1 LELNARKVGSFA
13 YFYTLPLKKF
23 VEGKDMKLFG
33 SMKVEGNELYVGGVK
48 ASALSKEYGTPLYV
62 IDEELVRS
70 NCRRYYNAMKCEER
84 GNRVTYAGKAFINM
98 SMCNLVNEENLY
110 LDVVSGGELYTAYKA
125 GFPLERIYFHGN
137 NKSDYEI
144 DLGVRLGIGRFI
156 VDNIHEL
163 EVLNSIAQEYGRVQ
177 KVYLR
182 ITPGVEAHT
191 HEYIKTGQLD
201 SKFGFPV
208 IGDTVYDAIKRAME
222 LEYIELNGLHCHI
235 GSQIFDLEPFED
247 TTEIMLNLIN
257 DIKETLGYEIKELDL
272 GGGFGIYYTEGDK
285 PKEIEEYCSV
295 IINKADEICRKL
307 NMNVP
312 ILSIEPGRSIVG
324 NAGLTLYTVGAI
336 KEIPN
341 IRKYVSVDGGMS
353 DNIRPALYSANYES
367 LIANRVFDNSKEI
380 VTVAGKCC
388 ESGDVLLNSIEM
400 PRMETGDILAI
411 MSTGAYGHSMANN
424 YNRIPKAAVVSVSN
438 GISKVMCKRETY
450 EDLLRNEC
458 F

>member
-1 LELNARKVGSFA
+1 
-13 YFYTLPLKKF
+13 
-23 VEGKDMKLFG
+23 MKLFG

-367 LIANRVFDNSKEI
+367 LIANRVSDNSKEI

>member
-1 LELNARKVGSFA
+1 
-13 YFYTLPLKKF
+13 
-23 VEGKDMKLFG
+23 MKLFG

-295 IINKADEICRKL
+295 IINKADEICRNL

>member
-1 LELNARKVGSFA
+1 
-13 YFYTLPLKKF
+13 
-23 VEGKDMKLFG
+23 MKLFG

-438 GISKVMCKRETY
+438 GISKVICKRETY

>member
-1 LELNARKVGSFA
+1 
-13 YFYTLPLKKF
+13 
-23 VEGKDMKLFG
+23 MKLFG

-70 NCRRYYNAMKCEER
+70 NCRRYYNAMRCEER

>member
-1 LELNARKVGSFA
+1 
-13 YFYTLPLKKF
+13 
-23 VEGKDMKLFG
+23 MKLFG

-70 NCRRYYNAMKCEER
+70 NCRRYYNSMKCEER

-98 SMCNLVNEENLY
+98 YMCNLVNEENLY

-208 IGDTVYDAIKRAME
+208 IGNTVYDAIKRAME

-235 GSQIFDLEPFED
+235 GSQIFDLEPFQD

-257 DIKETLGYEIKELDL
+257 DIKEKLGYEIKELDL

-450 EDLLRNEC
+450 EDLIRNEC

>member
-1 LELNARKVGSFA
+1 
-13 YFYTLPLKKF
+13 
-23 VEGKDMKLFG
+23 MKLFG

-48 ASALSKEYGTPLYV
+48 ASGLSKEYGTPLYV
-62 IDEELVRS
+62 IDEELVRG

-235 GSQIFDLEPFED
+235 GSQILDLEPFED

-367 LIANRVFDNSKEI
+367 IIANRVFDNSKEI

-411 MSTGAYGHSMANN
+411 ISTGAYGHSMANN

>member
-1 LELNARKVGSFA
+1 
-13 YFYTLPLKKF
+13 
-23 VEGKDMKLFG
+23 MKLFG
-33 SMKVEGNELYVGGVK
+33 SMKVEGNELYVGGLK

-208 IGDTVYDAIKRAME
+208 IGDTVYDVVKRSME

-367 LIANRVFDNSKEI
+367 LIANRVFDNFKEI

>member
-1 LELNARKVGSFA
+1 
-13 YFYTLPLKKF
+13 
-23 VEGKDMKLFG
+23 MKLFG

-48 ASALSKEYGTPLYV
+48 ASGLSKEYGTPLYV
-62 IDEELVRS
+62 IDEELVRG

-272 GGGFGIYYTEGDK
+272 GGGFGIYYTEGGK

-367 LIANRVFDNSKEI
+367 IIANRVFDNSKEI

-411 MSTGAYGHSMANN
+411 ISTGAYGHSMANN

>member
-1 LELNARKVGSFA
+1 
-13 YFYTLPLKKF
+13 
-23 VEGKDMKLFG
+23 MKLFG

-84 GNRVTYAGKAFINM
+84 GNRVTYAGKAFINI

>member
-1 LELNARKVGSFA
+1 
-13 YFYTLPLKKF
+13 
-23 VEGKDMKLFG
+23 MKLFG

-324 NAGLTLYTVGAI
+324 NAGLTLYTVGSI

>member
-1 LELNARKVGSFA
+1 
-13 YFYTLPLKKF
+13 
-23 VEGKDMKLFG
+23 MKLFG

-307 NMNVP
+307 NRNVP

>member
-1 LELNARKVGSFA
+1 
-13 YFYTLPLKKF
+13 
-23 VEGKDMKLFG
+23 MKLFG

-208 IGDTVYDAIKRAME
+208 IGNTVYDAIKRAME

>member
-1 LELNARKVGSFA
+1 
-13 YFYTLPLKKF
+13 
-23 VEGKDMKLFG
+23 
-33 SMKVEGNELYVGGVK
+33 
-48 ASALSKEYGTPLYV
+48 
-62 IDEELVRS
+62 
-70 NCRRYYNAMKCEER
+70 MKCEER

-367 LIANRVFDNSKEI
+367 IIANRVFDNSKEI

-411 MSTGAYGHSMANN
+411 ISTGAYGHSMANN

>member
-1 LELNARKVGSFA
+1 
-13 YFYTLPLKKF
+13 
-23 VEGKDMKLFG
+23 MKLFG

-70 NCRRYYNAMKCEER
+70 NCIRYYNAMKCEER

-424 YNRIPKAAVVSVSN
+424 YNRIPKAAVVSVRN

>member
-1 LELNARKVGSFA
+1 
-13 YFYTLPLKKF
+13 
-23 VEGKDMKLFG
+23 MKLFG

-312 ILSIEPGRSIVG
+312 TLSIEPGRSIVG

-400 PRMETGDILAI
+400 PRVETGDILAI

>member
-1 LELNARKVGSFA
+1 
-13 YFYTLPLKKF
+13 
-23 VEGKDMKLFG
+23 MKLFG

-48 ASALSKEYGTPLYV
+48 AIALSKEYGTPLYV

-257 DIKETLGYEIKELDL
+257 DIKEKLGYEIKELDL

>member
-1 LELNARKVGSFA
+1 
-13 YFYTLPLKKF
+13 
-23 VEGKDMKLFG
+23 MKLFG

-70 NCRRYYNAMKCEER
+70 NCRRYYKAMKCEER

-247 TTEIMLNLIN
+247 TTEIMLSLIN
-257 DIKETLGYEIKELDL
+257 DIKEKLGYEIKELDL

>member
-1 LELNARKVGSFA
+1 
-13 YFYTLPLKKF
+13 
-23 VEGKDMKLFG
+23 MKLFG

-438 GISKVMCKRETY
+438 GISKVMCKR
-450 EDLLRNEC
+450 DRKSVV
-458 F
+458 

>member
-1 LELNARKVGSFA
+1 
-13 YFYTLPLKKF
+13 
-23 VEGKDMKLFG
+23 MKLFG

-110 LDVVSGGELYTAYKA
+110 LDVVSGGELYIAYKA

-163 EVLNSIAQEYGRVQ
+163 EILNSIAQEYGRVQ

>member
-1 LELNARKVGSFA
+1 
-13 YFYTLPLKKF
+13 
-23 VEGKDMKLFG
+23 MKLFG

-48 ASALSKEYGTPLYV
+48 ASDLSKEYGTPLYV
-62 IDEELVRS
+62 IDEELVRG

-367 LIANRVFDNSKEI
+367 IIANRVFDNSNEI

-411 MSTGAYGHSMANN
+411 ISTGAYGHSMANN

>member
-1 LELNARKVGSFA
+1 
-13 YFYTLPLKKF
+13 
-23 VEGKDMKLFG
+23 MKLFG

-137 NKSDYEI
+137 NKSDYE
-144 DLGVRLGIGRFI
+144 

-424 YNRIPKAAVVSVSN
+424 YNRIPKAAVVSVRN

>member
-1 LELNARKVGSFA
+1 
-13 YFYTLPLKKF
+13 
-23 VEGKDMKLFG
+23 MKLFG
-33 SMKVEGNELYVGGVK
+33 SMKVEENELYVGGVK
-48 ASALSKEYGTPLYV
+48 ASDLSKEYGTPLYV

>member
-1 LELNARKVGSFA
+1 
-13 YFYTLPLKKF
+13 
-23 VEGKDMKLFG
+23 M
-33 SMKVEGNELYVGGVK
+33 
-48 ASALSKEYGTPLYV
+48 
-62 IDEELVRS
+62 
-70 NCRRYYNAMKCEER
+70 
-84 GNRVTYAGKAFINM
+84 
-98 SMCNLVNEENLY
+98 
-110 LDVVSGGELYTAYKA
+110 
-125 GFPLERIYFHGN
+125 
-137 NKSDYEI
+137 
-144 DLGVRLGIGRFI
+144 
-156 VDNIHEL
+156 
-163 EVLNSIAQEYGRVQ
+163 LNSIAQEYGRVQ

-257 DIKETLGYEIKELDL
+257 DIKEKLGYEIKELDL

-388 ESGDVLLNSIEM
+388 ESGNVLLNSIEM

>member
-1 LELNARKVGSFA
+1 
-13 YFYTLPLKKF
+13 
-23 VEGKDMKLFG
+23 MKLFG

-295 IINKADEICRKL
+295 IINKADEICTKL

>member
-1 LELNARKVGSFA
+1 
-13 YFYTLPLKKF
+13 
-23 VEGKDMKLFG
+23 
-33 SMKVEGNELYVGGVK
+33 
-48 ASALSKEYGTPLYV
+48 
-62 IDEELVRS
+62 
-70 NCRRYYNAMKCEER
+70 MKCEER

-424 YNRIPKAAVVSVSN
+424 YNRIPKAAVVSVRN

>member
-1 LELNARKVGSFA
+1 
-13 YFYTLPLKKF
+13 
-23 VEGKDMKLFG
+23 MKLFG

-257 DIKETLGYEIKELDL
+257 DIKEILGYEIKELDL

>member
-1 LELNARKVGSFA
+1 
-13 YFYTLPLKKF
+13 
-23 VEGKDMKLFG
+23 MKLFG

-235 GSQIFDLEPFED
+235 GSQIFELEPFED

-257 DIKETLGYEIKELDL
+257 DIKEKLGYEIKELDL

-353 DNIRPALYSANYES
+353 DNIIPALYSANYES

>member
-1 LELNARKVGSFA
+1 
-13 YFYTLPLKKF
+13 
-23 VEGKDMKLFG
+23 MKLFG

-324 NAGLTLYTVGAI
+324 NTGLTLYTVGAI

>member
-1 LELNARKVGSFA
+1 
-13 YFYTLPLKKF
+13 
-23 VEGKDMKLFG
+23 MKLFG
-33 SMKVEGNELYVGGVK
+33 SMKVEENELYVGGIK
-48 ASALSKEYGTPLYV
+48 ASTLSKEYGTPLYV
-62 IDEELVRS
+62 VDEELVRS

-144 DLGVRLGIGRFI
+144 DLGVRLGIGRFV
-156 VDNIHEL
+156 VDNLHEL

-208 IGDTVYDAIKRAME
+208 IGDTVYDVVKRAIE
-222 LEYIELNGLHCHI
+222 LEYIELSGLHCHI

-257 DIKETLGYEIKELDL
+257 DIKNKIGYEIKELDL

-295 IINKADEICRKL
+295 IINKAEKVCKNL
-307 NMNVP
+307 NMNIP

-324 NAGLTLYTVGAI
+324 NAGVTLYTVGAI
-336 KEIPN
+336 KEVPN

-367 LIANRVFDNSKEI
+367 LIANRVYDNSKEV
-380 VTVAGKCC
+380 VTIAGKCC

-400 PRMETGDILAI
+400 PKMETGDILAI

-424 YNRIPKAAVVSVSN
+424 YNRIPKAAVVSVNN
-438 GISKVMCKRETY
+438 GNSRLICKRETY

>member
-1 LELNARKVGSFA
+1 
-13 YFYTLPLKKF
+13 
-23 VEGKDMKLFG
+23 MKLFG

-48 ASALSKEYGTPLYV
+48 ASDLSKEYGTPLYV
-62 IDEELVRS
+62 IDEELVRG

-208 IGDTVYDAIKRAME
+208 IGDTAYDAIKRAME

-367 LIANRVFDNSKEI
+367 IIANRVFDNSKEI

-411 MSTGAYGHSMANN
+411 ISTGAYGHSMANN

>member
-1 LELNARKVGSFA
+1 
-13 YFYTLPLKKF
+13 
-23 VEGKDMKLFG
+23 MKLFG

-400 PRMETGDILAI
+400 PRMETGDTLAI

>member
-1 LELNARKVGSFA
+1 
-13 YFYTLPLKKF
+13 
-23 VEGKDMKLFG
+23 MKLFG

-48 ASALSKEYGTPLYV
+48 ASDLSKEYGTPLYV

-367 LIANRVFDNSKEI
+367 IIANRVFDNSKEI

-411 MSTGAYGHSMANN
+411 ISTGAYGHSMANN

>member
-1 LELNARKVGSFA
+1 
-13 YFYTLPLKKF
+13 
-23 VEGKDMKLFG
+23 MKLFG

-201 SKFGFPV
+201 SKFGFTV

>member
-1 LELNARKVGSFA
+1 
-13 YFYTLPLKKF
+13 
-23 VEGKDMKLFG
+23 MKLFG

-48 ASALSKEYGTPLYV
+48 ASDLSKEYGTPLYV
-62 IDEELVRS
+62 IDEELVRG

-247 TTEIMLNLIN
+247 TTEIMLNLVN

-367 LIANRVFDNSKEI
+367 IIANRVFDNSNEI

-411 MSTGAYGHSMANN
+411 ISTGAYGHSMANN

>member
-1 LELNARKVGSFA
+1 
-13 YFYTLPLKKF
+13 
-23 VEGKDMKLFG
+23 MKLFG

-98 SMCNLVNEENLY
+98 FMCNLVNEENLY

-367 LIANRVFDNSKEI
+367 LIANRVSDNSKEI

>member
-1 LELNARKVGSFA
+1 
-13 YFYTLPLKKF
+13 
-23 VEGKDMKLFG
+23 MKLFG

-295 IINKADEICRKL
+295 IINKADEICKKL

-424 YNRIPKAAVVSVSN
+424 YNRIPKAAVVSVRN

>member
-1 LELNARKVGSFA
+1 
-13 YFYTLPLKKF
+13 
-23 VEGKDMKLFG
+23 MKLFG

-208 IGDTVYDAIKRAME
+208 IGDTVYDAIKRAIE

-257 DIKETLGYEIKELDL
+257 DIKEKLGYEIKELDL

-424 YNRIPKAAVVSVSN
+424 YNRIPKAAVISVSN

>member
-1 LELNARKVGSFA
+1 
-13 YFYTLPLKKF
+13 
-23 VEGKDMKLFG
+23 MKLFG

-62 IDEELVRS
+62 IDEELVRG

>member
-1 LELNARKVGSFA
+1 
-13 YFYTLPLKKF
+13 
-23 VEGKDMKLFG
+23 MKLFG

-98 SMCNLVNEENLY
+98 SMCNLVNEEKLY

-353 DNIRPALYSANYES
+353 DNIRKALYSANYES